1 MQERQ
6 DILEKTIGYLD
17 MEKEA
22 LEKGYLILVIAIIVI
37 VFGTLMELFFFC
49 LYNGLCHPFASI
61 LKCAGETEDSI
72 LQDAL
77 SISRK
82 LNNVANGCILDSDV
96 PKEPCSKD
104 EQRCTML
111 KPVSEFHFISKMEDV
126 ITVQRKIN
134 HVRDGCLLFSDQPK
148 YH

>member
-1 MQERQ
+1 MK
-6 DILEKTIGYLD
+6 LLNPT
-17 MEKEA
+17 A
-22 LEKGYLILVIAIIVI
+22 LAIA
-37 VFGTLMELFFFC
+37 
-49 LYNGLCHPFASI
+49 NI
-61 LKCAGETEDSI
+61 LKRAGKSEKSI

-111 KPVSEFHFISKMEDV
+111 KPVSEFHFISQMEDV